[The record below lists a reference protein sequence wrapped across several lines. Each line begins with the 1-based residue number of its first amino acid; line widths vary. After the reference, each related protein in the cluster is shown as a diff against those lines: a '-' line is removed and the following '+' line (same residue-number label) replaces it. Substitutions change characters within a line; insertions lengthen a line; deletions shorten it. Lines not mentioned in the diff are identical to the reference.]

1 MNEMDQIRQFDI
13 TDQEHHDGMPT
24 LTFNPFVFT
33 VGRFTPG
40 QAQAFADSIADPIE
54 KTICAAELAFYKG
67 KPQLCAEYS
76 RQLKESGKL
85 NAVIAAFLI
94 DVVSDLSL
102 GNTDQIFALLDKINK
117 AAPLI
122 RNDERLSK
130 TVDYFLLYFSIL
142 THNRDGLHFP
152 DVSVNAFAVPDPL
165 MPMAIYAYAHYLILC
180 GDYGRAI
187 GLAEGTLIRMRGE
200 MPVSEIYLSIITSIG
215 YICRTEWDK
224 AEYYFRHAWKLAKPD
239 GLFMPFAEHKGMLS
253 GMVGKCLKAED
264 PEAYKTVASLFHTFH
279 KNWVVVHNSL
289 TGDNVT
295 DKLTGTELNVAMLA
309 TKGLTN
315 QEIAEFLCI
324 SVNSVRS
331 HLRNIFNK
339 LCIDN
344 RKQLSEFIIK

>member
-1 MNEMDQIRQFDI
+1 MQQHDSKERQFGAGLP
-13 TDQEHHDGMPT
+13 E
-24 LTFNPFVFT
+24 LTFNPFIFT
-33 VGRFTPG
+33 CGIFAPG
-40 QAQAFADSIADPIE
+40 QADAFAESLKDPAE
-54 KTICAAELAFYKG
+54 QAICGAELAYYRG
-67 KPQLCAEYS
+67 KPEQCAFYS
-76 RQLKESGKL
+76 LQLKENDHL
-85 NAVIAAFLI
+85 NARIASFLI
-94 DVVSDLSL
+94 DVISALSL
-102 GNTDQIFALLDKINK
+102 GNTDLIFEMLDMIDQ
-117 AAPLI
+117 ASPLI
-122 RNDERLSK
+122 NFDDRLRK
-130 TVDYFLLYFSIL
+130 TIDYFMLYFNIL
-142 THNRDGLHFP
+142 THNYDGLHFP
-152 DVSVNAFAVPDPL
+152 EVSVNAFAVPDSL

-187 GLAEGTLIRMRGE
+187 GLAEGTLIRMKGD

-289 TGDNVT
+289 TGDHVT

-309 TKGLTN
+309 SKGLTN

>member
-1 MNEMDQIRQFDI
+1 MSQFGFSPKK
-13 TDQEHHDGMPT
+13 QENGGQPT
-24 LTFNPFVFT
+24 LTFDPFVFT
-33 VGRFTPG
+33 VGAFAPG
-40 QAQAFADSIADPIE
+40 QAEAFAESIEDPV
-54 KTICAAELAFYKG
+54 KKAICAAELAFYKG
-67 KPQLCAEYS
+67 HPEQCADYS
-76 RQLKESGKL
+76 RQLKESGEM
-85 NAVIAAFLI
+85 NALIASFLI
-94 DVVSDLSL
+94 DVISAMSL
-102 GNTDQIFALLDKINK
+102 GNTDLIFEMLDKIDK
-117 AAPLI
+117 ASPFFQ
-122 RNDERLSK
+122 NDERLHK

-142 THNRDGLHFP
+142 THNREGLHFP
-152 DVSVNAFAVPDPL
+152 EVSVNAFAVPDPL

-253 GMVGKCLKAED
+253 GMVGKCLKTED
-264 PEAYKTVASLFHTFH
+264 PEAYKTISSLFHAFH
-279 KNWVVVHNSL
+279 KNWVFVHNSL
-289 TGDNVT
+289 TGDHVT

-309 TKGLTN
+309 SKGLTN